1 MSRRVLVHPLPG
13 PEPARLPSAVSHH
26 LLHVLRLRPGAALQ
40 LFDGEG
46 REVAAT
52 LLDVEDGHA
61 IARVDGP
68 IQRVGSL
75 EAHLLLALLKPKAL
89 DLALRMS
96 VEAGITDLH
105 LFQADR
111 SQGRPPREDR
121 WSRVT
126 AAAAAQCGRADLPA
140 LRWHSTLDQ
149 ALQALP
155 DDLALF
161 VALPGADAR
170 PSPTGRAG
178 VIVGPEGGLTP
189 AEVDRCLDRG
199 AAPLSLGAWT
209 LRADTAAALAAA
221 FVCRQ
226 APDPRGGD
234 PI

>member
-13 PEPARLPSAVSHH
+13 PEPARLPADVSHH

-52 LLDVEDGHA
+52 LLDHQDGHA
-61 IARVDGP
+61 FAQVDGP
-68 IQRVGSL
+68 VQNIDPL

-96 VEAGITDLH
+96 VETGITHLH

-126 AAAAAQCGRADLPA
+126 AAAAGQCGRADLPA
-140 LRWHSTLDQ
+140 LRWHPTLDR

-155 DDLALF
+155 DDLSLF
-161 VALPGADAR
+161 VALPGAEPQPA
-170 PSPTGRAG
+170 PTARAG
-178 VIVGPEGGLTP
+178 VVVGPEGGLTP
-189 AEVDRCLDRG
+189 AEVDRCIDRG
-199 AAPLSLGAWT
+199 ATPLSLGAWT

-226 APDPRGGD
+226 TRSEAHSGPT
-234 PI
+234 